1 MLMIRKL
8 LPGLIFLCTIIP
20 VWARSQNKDVLLTK
34 LCDRFYVHI
43 TKSGGVPANGLI
55 AETDHGV
62 ILIDTGWDTARTR
75 ELLQQVQEQLHKP
88 VLLCIISHC
97 HIDRLG
103 GAAVLQEH
111 HIKTISTP
119 LTASLAVKEGYIPPA
134 GILPNDTTF
143 TIDGLQL
150 TTYYPGAGHAKDN
163 IVVWFP
169 AKRVLFG
176 GCFVK
181 SMEANDLGN
190 VADADVQQW
199 PVSIKKVQE
208 RFPEPAWVIPGHQ
221 GWGSNKAMEHTLQLL
236 AK

>member
-8 LPGLIFLCTIIP
+8 LLVLTFFCTVIT
-20 VWARSQNKDVLLTK
+20 VSAQSQNKDVSLTR
-34 LCDRFYVHI
+34 LCDHFYVH
-43 TKSGGVPANGLI
+43 TTRSGGVPANGLI

-62 ILIDTGWDTARTR
+62 ILIDTGWDTAQTR
-75 ELLQQVQEQLHKP
+75 ELLQQMQAQLHKQ

-103 GAAVLQEH
+103 GAAVLQAQ

-119 LTASLAVKEGYIPPA
+119 LTASLAVKGGYVPPA
-134 GILPNDTTF
+134 GILPDDTTF

-169 AKRVLFG
+169 AQRVLFG

-181 SMEANDLGN
+181 SMEADNLGN

-208 RFPEPAWVIPGHQ
+208 RFPEPAWIIPGHQ
-221 GWGSNKAMEHTLQLL
+221 GWGSNKALEHTLQLL